1 ETGEDRCY
9 RSPCGFFRCN
19 SVKRKMRVEGC
30 QANELRS
37 GISTGPCN
45 CDAYFF
51 HLHHLQCTHRH
62 KKREG
67 LEPSLFLAV
76 APMFIAL
83 STGTASSHPSV
94 RTFSV
99 L

>member
-1 ETGEDRCY
+1 MSSAPAYPLAPAIAMRIFFICLTRCA
-9 RSPCGFFRCN
+9 PH
-19 SVKRKMRVEGC
+19 K
-30 QANELRS
+30 
-37 GISTGPCN
+37 
-45 CDAYFF
+45 
-51 HLHHLQCTHRH
+51 H

-67 LEPSLFLAV
+67 LEPSLFLTV

-83 STGTASSHPSV
+83 STGTAFSHPFV

>member
-1 ETGEDRCY
+1 
-9 RSPCGFFRCN
+9 
-19 SVKRKMRVEGC
+19 MEGC

-37 GISTGPCN
+37 GISTSPCD
-45 CDAYFF
+45 CDAYFL
-51 HLHHLQCTHRH
+51 HLSHPLCTHRH

-67 LEPSLFLAV
+67 LEPSLFLTV

-83 STGTASSHPSV
+83 STGTAFSHPSV